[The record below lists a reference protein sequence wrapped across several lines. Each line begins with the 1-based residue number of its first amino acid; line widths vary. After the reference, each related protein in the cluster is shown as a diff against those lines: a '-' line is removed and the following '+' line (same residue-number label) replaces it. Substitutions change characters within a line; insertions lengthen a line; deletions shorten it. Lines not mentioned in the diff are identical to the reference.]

1 MSMVNVEEGMFAY
14 GVTPKSK
21 REGMIGWISKINYE
35 KKKVAI
41 SYRDGRTASWN
52 VNIIVVAHEEEA
64 YEEGVTTCEL
74 YLQFVQRHAR
84 STYKNRRSYR
94 KRGVDAESGPRT
106 VPPDEYPAAVEAVA
120 VSPIR
125 SRVDGN
131 GAGEPGETIAAAIDQ
146 LAVNVRQLMQIT
158 QQTSDRLYGV
168 EDRLARVEGEA
179 SSAMSGATTH
189 EETMSGG
196 ENREMVGN
204 L

>member
-1 MSMVNVEEGMFAY
+1 M
-14 GVTPKSK
+14 
-21 REGMIGWISKINYE
+21 
-35 KKKVAI
+35 
-41 SYRDGRTASWN
+41 
-52 VNIIVVAHEEEA
+52 
-64 YEEGVTTCEL
+64 TTCEL

-84 STYKNRRSYR
+84 STYRKRRSYR
-94 KRGVDAESGPRT
+94 ERCVNVESGPRT

-125 SRVDGN
+125 SRVNGN

-168 EDRLARVEGEA
+168 EDRLARVEAEA
-179 SSAMSGATTH
+179 SNTMSGATTQA
-189 EETMSGG
+189 ETMSGG
-196 ENREMVGN
+196 GEIGELAGN